1 MQEQHYR
8 APSKINVFLA
18 VNGWDS
24 RRALHRLTSVFLPL
38 DLCDELTIAR
48 SDDVK
53 NDEQNTPITAAV
65 AKKWSYK
72 ISVDGDEAPL
82 ISNQILDKVFQLCA
96 EKYSL
101 AGHYDVRLLKKI
113 PLKSGLGGGSSDAAA
128 LLRFLNSQQQTPLR
142 DQDLL
147 ALALRC
153 GSDVPFF
160 LQPQPSIVRN
170 FGEKMEPFNIFDSH
184 TVREPSWLLFKLPC
198 GISTAEAYRCLA
210 RRASE
215 FYLSE
220 VETEKR
226 LKEGLQSFAEKE
238 PGDWRFYNSF
248 QKLFV
253 EMFPGMT
260 PLLRALKDRHY
271 TCGMSGSGSAWF
283 IPLAKGND
291 GRDVMRQIRN
301 YLSPDVWMSK
311 VSGWSS
317 M

>member
-1 MQEQHYR
+1 MQEQYYR

-18 VNGWDS
+18 VNGRDS
-24 RRALHRLTSVFLPL
+24 VRALHRLTSFFLPL
-38 DLCDELTIAR
+38 DLCDELVITHCADAKI
-48 SDDVK
+48 
-53 NDEQNTPITAAV
+53 NDGRNTSIDTAV
-65 AKKWSYK
+65 KKWSYK

-82 ISNQILDKVFQLCA
+82 ISNQILDKVFQLGS
-96 EKYSL
+96 ESYSL
-101 AGHYDVRLLKKI
+101 TGHYNVRLRKKI

-128 LLRFLNSQQQTPLR
+128 LWRFLDDQQVPLHAH
-142 DQDLL
+142 DLM

-160 LQPQPSIVRN
+160 LNPKPSIVRN
-170 FGEKMEPFNIFDSH
+170 FGEKIEPLDVFDDRA
-184 TVREPSWLLFKLPC
+184 VGPSWLLFKPPC
-198 GISTAEAYRCLA
+198 GISTADAYGCIA

-220 VETEKR
+220 VEAEER
-226 LKEGLQSFAEKE
+226 LEESLQSFTEKA
-238 PGDWRFYNSF
+238 PGHWLFYNSF

-253 EMFPGMT
+253 EMFPGIV
-260 PLLRALKDRHY
+260 PLLRALRDGHY
-271 TCGMSGSGSAWF
+271 ACGMSGSGSAWF
-283 IPLAKGND
+283 IPLEKEDD

-301 YLSPDVWMSK
+301 HLGSAVWMSK